1 VTIRRTPD
9 AGNGQVTQ
17 GAARGR
23 PQPVTTDRD
32 DRSMNQFPTS
42 FSFTTSAVP
51 TTLSGRADPETARSP
66 ASTERLFG
74 RLLMSIR
81 EVRNSLRAMASR
93 VNERHAE
100 AEEML
105 DEAAFVEDALRDWA
119 QKSPND
125 PALPY
130 LIFNL
135 ANLYSTMD
143 TDDAHLRKDAVLEW
157 LTSSFLPRAYDP
169 RAARAKR
176 NAR

>member
-1 VTIRRTPD
+1 
-9 AGNGQVTQ
+9 
-17 GAARGR
+17 
-23 PQPVTTDRD
+23 
-32 DRSMNQFPTS
+32 MNQFPAS

-51 TTLSGRADPETARSP
+51 SALPGRAGAETARRP
-66 ASTERLFG
+66 ASTNRLFG

-93 VNERHAE
+93 VDERNVE
-100 AEEML
+100 ATEML
-105 DEAAFVEDALRDWA
+105 DEAVFVEDALRDWA

-135 ANLYSTMD
+135 AKLYSDMD
-143 TDDAHLRKDAVLEW
+143 TDDARIRKDAVLEW